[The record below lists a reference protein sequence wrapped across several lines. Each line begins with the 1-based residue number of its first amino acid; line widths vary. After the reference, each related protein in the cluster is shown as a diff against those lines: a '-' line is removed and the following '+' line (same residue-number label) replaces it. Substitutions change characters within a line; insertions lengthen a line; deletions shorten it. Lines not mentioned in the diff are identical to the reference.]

1 MRVSGVPVKHRHAP
15 PLFLT
20 TAALAVAKAAIV
32 LAPLAVAS
40 ALVVACGG
48 APGTGPATIDVAPV
62 GPAGGMVRVDPEA
75 LALEP
80 APRPGSARR
89 FLRLVQADSP
99 ALTARVAIDVPA
111 AWGYRVRDAGG
122 RALRPCQVS
131 PSSPSE
137 LFVTARPACEEA
149 ACAEHE
155 KLAGDLSRA
164 GLLVPG
170 EVASSTS
177 EALRPLVHVTRLTGG
192 VGLRRFSAF
201 RVVHVDAQSLV
212 PVACEAFLFADEIA
226 WQAVYE
232 QACSTIHI
240 APADWQEGPEDLA
253 PAPDGKARST
263 TEESIAQS
271 AVGYLSALSARDAR
285 TADLFLLT
293 AQECVASGGAPDI
306 CENGADE
313 RRAELGRGLSSVPTT
328 FVPGTADVR
337 YPSSLGG
344 LVIATVKRRGD
355 PCGPGYD
362 VTLARGEKRYGVI
375 SPEPAPD
382 PRLPVSSR

>member
-1 MRVSGVPVKHRHAP
+1 MEHRPAR
-15 PLFLT
+15 
-20 TAALAVAKAAIV
+20 AVA
-32 LAPLAVAS
+32 LAPLAFAFAAASVAL
-40 ALVVACGG
+40 AACSG
-48 APGTGPATIDVAPV
+48 APGTGTATIEVAPV
-62 GPAGGMVRVDPEA
+62 GSPGGMVRVDPSA
-75 LALEP
+75 LVLEP

-89 FLRLVQADSP
+89 FLRLLQADSP
-99 ALTARVAIDVPA
+99 ALPVRVAIDVPA

-155 KLAGDLSRA
+155 KLAGDLERA
-164 GLLVPG
+164 HLLAPG
-170 EVASSTS
+170 EVAASTS
-177 EALRPLVHVTRLTGG
+177 ETLRPLVHVTRLTGG

-226 WQAVYE
+226 WQPVYE
-232 QACSTIHI
+232 QACRTIQI

-253 PAPDGKARST
+253 PAPDGMARSPN
-263 TEESIAQS
+263 EESIAQS

-285 TADLFLLT
+285 TAGLFLLT
-293 AQECVASGGAPDI
+293 SQECVASGGAPDT

-355 PCGPGYD
+355 PCGPGFD

-375 SPEPAPD
+375 SPEPSPD
-382 PRLPVSSR
+382 PRLGLSPR